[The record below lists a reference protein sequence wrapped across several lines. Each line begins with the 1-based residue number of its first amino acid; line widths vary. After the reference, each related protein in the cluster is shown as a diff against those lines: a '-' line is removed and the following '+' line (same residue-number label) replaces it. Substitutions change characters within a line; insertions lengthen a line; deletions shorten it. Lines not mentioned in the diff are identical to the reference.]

1 MDMDDDEGVAVWANA
16 AVVDDRTDLWKQWYG
31 QGEVGKLKRKWFL
44 TMRQP
49 KRVLLSRYVGG
60 FIFERHA
67 LSPQSLLMIMQETPG
82 IGVNRGNPYAA
93 EAGGNATWGKYFDDD
108 DLISYSYTFS
118 LQESRAPG
126 WFNTGDMVWWE
137 S

>member
-1 MDMDDDEGVAVWANA
+1 M
-16 AVVDDRTDLWKQWYG
+16 
-31 QGEVGKLKRKWFL
+31 
-44 TMRQP
+44 
-49 KRVLLSRYVGG
+49 SRYVGG

-93 EAGGNATWGKYFDDD
+93 EAGGNATRGKYFDDD

-126 WFNTGDMVWWE
+126 WSNTGDMVW
-137 S
+137 